1 MRMVDALT
9 RVSDEG
15 RNRLR
20 KAPGSC
26 QVSFDPE
33 VSECVN
39 TSRFVEISSHEFI
52 V

>member
-9 RVSDEG
+9 RTSDEG

-20 KAPGSC
+20 KASGSC
-26 QVSFDPE
+26 QVSFDPG

-39 TSRFVEISSHEFI
+39 TLHFMEYH
-52 V
+52 